1 MVPARG
7 RCLLPVSGLAAL
19 IGRRDAIR
27 LLGGGGLSLG
37 LGACG
42 FEPAKPEPAGGR
54 LRVAVA
60 VSSTA
65 DTMDPA
71 RQTVV
76 TDFCRCAMV
85 YDGLTRLDAQFRPEP
100 ALAEAIETA
109 DARDWSIRLRKGVR
123 FHDGSPLTV
132 ADVVYSL
139 RRHLD
144 PGVGSK
150 ARVFAEQFASVVAD
164 GPDRVRVVLKSP
176 NADLP
181 TILGIQQFQII
192 RDGTREFHRPIG
204 TGPMRMIEFAPGVRS
219 IAARFDDYWRGPV
232 RLGEVELF
240 AIPDDSA
247 RINALLSGDVDLI
260 HAINPRM
267 ARHLTGAG
275 FELLETKSSGY
286 TNLIVRV
293 DRAPGNNP
301 DFVAGMKLLLDRETM
316 RTAIFRGY
324 ATIGNDQPIAPTNP
338 YYDPSVPQRPF
349 DPERARFHFRRA
361 GLIGAQVPIVTST
374 AADKSDDMAVLIQD
388 AGRRAGID
396 FDIRRVPS
404 DGYWTNSWMK
414 VPLGFG
420 NTNPRPTA
428 DISFTQFFASDA
440 AWNESGWRN
449 ARFDRLLV
457 EARGETDEARRKSLY
472 GEMQHLVH
480 DHAGVGIPLFLS
492 LLDAHSPRVKGLR
505 PMPQGGLMGFDFA
518 AHVWLEGA

>member
-1 MVPARG
+1 M
-7 RCLLPVSGLAAL
+7 

-27 LLGGGGLSLG
+27 LIGGGGLSLG

-42 FEPAKPEPAGGR
+42 FTPARPEPEGGR
-54 LRVAVA
+54 LRVAVSL
-60 VSSTA
+60 SSTA

-76 TDFCRCAMV
+76 SDFCRCAMV
-85 YDGLTRLDAQFRPEP
+85 YDGLTRLDEHFRPQP
-100 ALAEAIETA
+100 ALAEAIETS
-109 DARDWSIRLRKGVR
+109 DARDWSIRLRRDVR
-123 FHDGSPLTV
+123 FHDGSVLTP

-150 ARVFAEQFASVVAD
+150 ARVFADAFATVRVD

-181 TILGIQQFQII
+181 TILGIQQFQIV
-192 RDGTREFHRPIG
+192 RDGTRDFNRPVG
-204 TGPMRMIEFAPGVRS
+204 TGPMRMIEFMPGVRS
-219 IAARFDDYWRGPV
+219 LAARFPDYWRGPV
-232 RLGEVELF
+232 RLGECEVF
-240 AIPDDSA
+240 AITDDSA
-247 RINALLSGDVDLI
+247 RINALLSGDVDVI

-267 ARHLTGAG
+267 ARHLRGAG

-286 TNLIVRV
+286 TNLIVRL
-293 DRAPGNNP
+293 DRAPGNKP
-301 DFVAGMKLLLDRETM
+301 DFAQAMKLLLDRETM
-316 RTAIFRGY
+316 RSAIFRGY
-324 ATIGNDQPIAPTNP
+324 ATIANDHPIAPTNP
-338 YYDPSVPQRPF
+338 YFDPSVPQRAF
-349 DPERARFHFRRA
+349 DPDRARFHFRRA
-361 GLIGAQVPIVTST
+361 GMLGARLPIVTST

-388 AGRRAGID
+388 AGHRAGVG

-428 DISFTQFFASDA
+428 DIIFTQFFASNA
-440 AWNESGWRN
+440 PWNESAWKN
-449 ARFDRLLV
+449 PRFDRLLV
-457 EARGETDEARRKSLY
+457 AARGETDEARRKSLY

-480 DHAGVGIPLFLS
+480 DHAGIGIPLFAS
-492 LLDAHSPRVKGLR
+492 SLDAYSPRVKGMR
-505 PMPQGGLMGFDFA
+505 PMPQGGLMGFDLA

>member
-1 MVPARG
+1 M
-7 RCLLPVSGLAAL
+7 

-27 LLGGGGLSLG
+27 LIGGGGLSIG

-42 FEPAKPEPAGGR
+42 FEPARPEPAGGR

-85 YDGLTRLDAQFRPEP
+85 YEGLTKLDERFLPQP

-144 PGVGSK
+144 PAVGSK
-150 ARVFAEQFASVVAD
+150 AKVFADQFASVRAD
-164 GPDRVRVVLKSP
+164 GPDRVRIVLKTP

-181 TILGIQQFQII
+181 TILGIQQFQIV
-192 RDGTREFHRPIG
+192 RDGARDFNKPVG
-204 TGPMRMIEFAPGVRS
+204 TGPMRMLEYMPGVRS
-219 IAARFDDYWRGPV
+219 LAARYDDYWRGPV
-232 RLGEVELF
+232 RLGECELF

-260 HAINPRM
+260 HAINPRIT
-267 ARHLTGAG
+267 RHLTGAG
-275 FELLETKSSGY
+275 FELLESKSSGY
-286 TNLIVRV
+286 TDLIARM

-301 DFVAGMKLLLDRETM
+301 DFVEGLKLLLDRETM

-324 ATIGNDQPIAPTNP
+324 ATIANDQPIAPTNP

-349 DPERARFHFRRA
+349 DPDRARFLFKRA
-361 GLIGAQVPIVTST
+361 GLAGARVPLVTST

-388 AGRRAGID
+388 AARRAGLGL
-396 FDIRRVPS
+396 DIRRVPS

-428 DISFTQFFASDA
+428 DIIFTQFFASNA
-440 AWNESGWRN
+440 LWNESAWKN
-449 ARFDRLLV
+449 PRFDRLLV
-457 EARGETDEARRKSLY
+457 AARGETDEARRKSLY

-480 DHAGVGIPLFLS
+480 DQAGIGIPLFIS
-492 LLDAHSPRVKGLR
+492 SIDAYSPRLKGLR

-518 AHVWLEGA
+518 AHVWLEGK